1 MPTWTQWFVMFGG
14 STLMALIVT
23 FIFNAITNN
32 QKKKRQQAQMIA
44 EEVTKKD
51 EVLKRGVQA
60 LLRHELYSMYDYW
73 YTQMKYAPI
82 EVKNDFENIYGSYH
96 NLGKNGVMD
105 GMHERFMELP
115 EEPKTKKQLR
125 EG

>member
-1 MPTWTQWFVMFGG
+1 MPVWTQYFVMFGG
-14 STLMALIVT
+14 STFMALLITLLFNLIV
-23 FIFNAITNN
+23 NS
-32 QKKKRQQAQMIA
+32 KKKKIEQAKLIA

-60 LLRHELYSMYDYW
+60 LLRHELYELYDIY
-73 YTQMKYAPI
+73 YKGEKYAPLD
-82 EVKNDFENIYGSYH
+82 VKNDFENIYLSYH

-105 GMHERFMELP
+105 GMHERFMSLP

-125 EG
+125 EN